1 MDEREKDVVLFESES
16 EETAEIKIV
25 KLSECAMSNIGI
37 RNLELNGGSIAPT
50 EEKEHKIEFIG
61 DSITCGYGVD
71 DEDPTHS
78 FSTATEDCTK
88 AYAYKTAEK
97 LDADYSLVSISGY
110 GIISGYTAN
119 PENIVDN
126 QTIPP
131 YYETLGFCYNTFA
144 NGERPSDIAWDFAK
158 FTPDCIVI
166 NLGTNDAS
174 YCNTQE
180 KMDTFAA
187 AYTEFLKTI
196 RENNPDA
203 KIFCTLGIMGA
214 NLYPSIEY
222 AVYNYTEE
230 TGDDNIVSYSLK
242 ISSRPTVLQLIITP
256 PRLLMKKLPTC
267 WLKLS
272 TLRWAGL
279 NLN

>member
-1 MDEREKDVVLFESES
+1 
-16 EETAEIKIV
+16 
-25 KLSECAMSNIGI
+25 
-37 RNLELNGGSIAPT
+37 
-50 EEKEHKIEFIG
+50 
-61 DSITCGYGVD
+61 
-71 DEDPTHS
+71 
-78 FSTATEDCTK
+78 
-88 AYAYKTAEK
+88 
-97 LDADYSLVSISGY
+97 
-110 GIISGYTAN
+110 
-119 PENIVDN
+119 
-126 QTIPP
+126 
-131 YYETLGFCYNTFA
+131 
-144 NGERPSDIAWDFAK
+144 
-158 FTPDCIVI
+158 
-166 NLGTNDAS
+166 
-174 YCNTQE
+174 
-180 KMDTFAA
+180 MDTFAA